1 MKILYF
7 LRWKW
12 HVSLM
17 KMYFLECKCDIFLDD
32 GFLFCETSPISR
44 GVVQGWIKTGILK
57 QIVLWW
63 WPAVMQTMERAKTK
77 KLEAITMIIIIIFH
91 VVMVLHWRSKWATH
105 TVAGCWLSLPMPCHH
120 DCIPPV
126 ISKIYFITTVYHQ
139 PSQKDISSWLYTS
152 HHLDIPV
159 VVISSQLYTSCR
171 YYIPTIYQ
179 L

>member
-1 MKILYF
+1 M
-7 LRWKW
+7 
-12 HVSLM
+12 
-17 KMYFLECKCDIFLDD
+17 
-32 GFLFCETSPISR
+32 FCVTSPISR
-44 GVVQGWIKTGILK
+44 GVVQGWIKAGILGQSVCDGGRLWCRWWKEQK
-57 QIVLWW
+57 Q
-63 WPAVMQTMERAKTK
+63 K
-77 KLEAITMIIIIIFH
+77 KLEAITIMIIIIFH

>member
-1 MKILYF
+1 MWHFLGWFFSCSVKLHLYPGG
-7 LRWKW
+7 LSK
-12 HVSLM
+12 
-17 KMYFLECKCDIFLDD
+17 D
-32 GFLFCETSPISR
+32 GLKRGSWSKLFCDGGRLWCQWWKE
-44 GVVQGWIKTGILK
+44 QK
-57 QIVLWW
+57 Q
-63 WPAVMQTMERAKTK
+63 K
-77 KLEAITMIIIIIFH
+77 KLEDITIIIIIIIY
-91 VVMVLHWRSKWATH
+91 VVMVLMMGLHWRSKWVAH

>member
-1 MKILYF
+1 MSHF
-7 LRWKW
+7 LGW
-12 HVSLM
+12 
-17 KMYFLECKCDIFLDD
+17 I
-32 GFLFCETSPISR
+32 FLFCETSPISR
-44 GVVQGWIKTGILK
+44 GVVQGWIKAGILK
-57 QIVLWW
+57 QIILWW
-63 WPAVMQTMERAKTK
+63 WPAVMEMMERAKTK
-77 KLEAITMIIIIIFH
+77 KLEDITITIIIIIY
-91 VVMVLHWRSKWATH
+91 VVMVLMMGLHWRSKWATH